1 MIYAMGRELMRVADG
16 DDHEIIEG
24 AYDTLDGLVRGSG
37 LYGWR

>member
-1 MIYAMGRELMRVADG
+1 MHGTKGFDG

-24 AYDTLDGLVRGSG
+24 AYDTLDGFVRGSD